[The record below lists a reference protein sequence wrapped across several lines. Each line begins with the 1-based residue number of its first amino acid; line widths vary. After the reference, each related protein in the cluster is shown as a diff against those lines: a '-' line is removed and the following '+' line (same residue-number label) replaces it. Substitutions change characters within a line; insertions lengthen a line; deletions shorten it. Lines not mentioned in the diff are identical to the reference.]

1 MRIYI
6 EEDSKALLAK
16 NNKKIL
22 DRLNKYLV
30 NKYDVIYLYSKE
42 GIFQVYDNNIFKI
55 NIKTEHI
62 ENTCIDPTNENNNLQ
77 LLIDDSVSQKEI
89 VYQLPFDHIS
99 IPVSIHTYSLN
110 KYGLKLIIEFNENI
124 TPINYYFEYNP
135 TNKNNNLPIEDI
147 NVFLSLLN

>member
-6 EEDSKALLAK
+6 EEDNKPLLAK

-30 NKYDVIYLYSKE
+30 NKYDAIYLYSKE
-42 GIFQVYDNNIFKI
+42 GIFQIYDNNIFKI
-55 NIKTEHI
+55 NIKTDHI
-62 ENTCIDPTNENNNLQ
+62 ENRYIDPANENNLQ

-89 VYQLPFDHIS
+89 VYQLPFEHIS

-110 KYGLKLIIEFNENI
+110 KHGLNLIVEMNENI
-124 TPINYYFEYNP
+124 RPINYYFEFNP
-135 TNKNNNLPIEDI
+135 TNKNNNLPMEDI

>member
-30 NKYDVIYLYSKE
+30 NKYDAIYLYSKD

-62 ENTCIDPTNENNNLQ
+62 EKRYIDPTNENNNIQ
-77 LLIDDSVSQKEI
+77 LLIDDSVLQKEI
-89 VYQLPFDHIS
+89 VYQIPSEHIS
-99 IPVSIHTYSLN
+99 IPVTVHTYSLN
-110 KYGLKLIIEFNENI
+110 KYGVKLIFEFNENI
-124 TPINYYFEYNP
+124 KPINYYFEYNI